1 MLGHLRSNLA
11 PTYVLGFGV
20 EGSGQ
25 DPFAQ
30 GGLRVFADLLRKVLY
45 RQFNA

>member
-1 MLGHLRSNLA
+1 MLGHLRGNLA

-25 DPFAQ
+25 D
-30 GGLRVFADLLRKVLY
+30 GGFRVFGDLLRKVLY